1 MCGGGGSSDAVKEQ
15 NRAEAARQAQ
25 VNAIAGQVRNVFNS
39 PSRQA
44 EINKYEADTAKF
56 YQNTLN
62 QQHDNA
68 ARELKFALA
77 RTGQVGGQVAVDKG
91 ADLTRTYNEG
101 TLKVTRAA
109 AQAASRLRAADQDT
123 QGRIIS
129 MAQAGLDM
137 TNASQLAFAGL
148 RDNAL
153 SAKAEVVPEALGQ
166 AFAGLADTYQF
177 SQEAKA
183 YQRGYEQTKTGN
195 GTPLWMN
202 AYGAAPNSSAN
213 SMPSWM
219 IGGGG

>member
-1 MCGGGGSSDAVKEQ
+1 MCGGGGSSDAVREQ
-15 NRAEAARQAQ
+15 ERAEARRQAQ
-25 VNAIAGQVRNVFNS
+25 VNGIAAQVRNVFNS
-39 PSRQA
+39 PQRQA
-44 EINKYEADTAKF
+44 EINQYEADTARF
-56 YQNTLN
+56 YQNTLD
-62 QQHDNA
+62 QQHGNA

-77 RTGQVGGQVAVDKG
+77 RTGQTGGQVAVDKG

-109 AQAASRLRAADQDT
+109 AQAASRLRASDQDT

-137 TNASQLAFAGL
+137 TNATQLAFAGL

-153 SAKAEVVPEALGQ
+153 AAKAEVIPEALGQ

-183 YQRGYEQTKTGN
+183 YNRGYEQAKTAN
-195 GTPLWMN
+195 GTPVWMN
-202 AYGAAPNSSAN
+202 SYGAGGGSSTN
-213 SMPSWM
+213 SMPPWM
-219 IGGGG
+219 IGGG